1 MKIVDK
7 DGKRYV
13 FDIIRKKYIL
23 LTPEEEVR
31 QFIIQL
37 MITDFH
43 YPKAAISVEKS
54 FQLNQ
59 RRKRYDIVVY
69 QSEKPWLLV
78 ECKAPSVTVSQSTF
92 EQAGYYNLELKVP
105 YLFITNGQTNFIMEI
120 DFTTRQYKYLA
131 ELPEYSK

>member
-23 LTPEEEVR
+23 FTPEEEVR

-37 MITDFH
+37 MIDDLK

-54 FQLNQ
+54 FLLNE

-69 QSEKPWLLV
+69 QNEKPWLLV
-78 ECKAPSVTVSQSTF
+78 ECKAPSINISQTTF

-105 YLFITNGQTNFIMEI
+105 YLFITNGKTNFIVKI
-120 DFTTRQYKYLA
+120 DLTTRQYQYLEA
-131 ELPEYSK
+131 LPEYER

>member
-78 ECKAPSVTVSQSTF
+78 ECKAPSVNISQSTF

-105 YLFITNGQTNFIMEI
+105 YLFITKRSNEFYYG
-120 DFTTRQYKYLA
+120 D
-131 ELPEYSK
+131 